1 MFTVS
6 YLREIDTLSMTFL
19 EEYQVYILLF
29 TIRYAE
35 YLRCAVDVVIVII
48 IPTS

>member
-6 YLREIDTLSMTFL
+6 YVRELDTLSMTFL
-19 EEYQVYILLF
+19 EENQLYILLF

-35 YLRCAVDVVIVII
+35 PLGCAVDVVIVII
-48 IPTS
+48 IHTC